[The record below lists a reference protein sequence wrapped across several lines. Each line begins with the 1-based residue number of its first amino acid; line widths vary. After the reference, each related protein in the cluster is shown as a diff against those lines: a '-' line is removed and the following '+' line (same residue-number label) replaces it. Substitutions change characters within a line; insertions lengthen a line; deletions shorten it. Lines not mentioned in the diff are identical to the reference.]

1 MSEHAVKK
9 IINKLEDEGFS
20 SRQIA
25 AAIIDMNLELEKK
38 GSDHDF
44 SFRSHVPTKRGQ
56 KGPSSG
62 QGHDG
67 RKRSDSLRLNLGRD
81 DKVEVRDLLHLI
93 SSKTGIR
100 KHAIGNIRMRNNVTY
115 LDMNKETADQIIDAL
130 HGKAHSTGKTL
141 ELRFEKKARSGG
153 GGKDHYKGK
162 SFGSKSRSYNKGG
175 SNKPRYN
182 SKAKKNNT
190 NIDIA

>member
-1 MSEHAVKK
+1 MSEHAVK

-25 AAIIDMNLELEKK
+25 AAIIDMNLELEK

-141 ELRFEKKARSGG
+141 ELRFEKARSGG

-182 SKAKKNNT
+182 SKAKKT
-190 NIDIA
+190 TLILI